1 MNEYVK
7 LMREEVRVMQIK
19 NILRTYY
26 IVNDANSFSVGDRNN
41 TISADQALEALLY
54 SLMTEEEVYHFFDCN
69 EFQGEHWVDMVK
81 DYLEIKEEYEEEEKE
96 KERNIAIDVA
106 AKEGLRDV
114 TETFEHWMDGKRGW
128 LVYGTMYGLDP
139 STYDNGCSPMVVRVV
154 NGKID
159 LVDGQ

>member
-1 MNEYVK
+1 
-7 LMREEVRVMQIK
+7 
-19 NILRTYY
+19 
-26 IVNDANSFSVGDRNN
+26 
-41 TISADQALEALLY
+41 
-54 SLMTEEEVYHFFDCN
+54 MTEEEVYHFFDCN